1 MITFAHLI
9 RITNLQMDIVDR
21 LKSFIDYLQI
31 PVTKFADNCGIPR
44 PTLSQLTNG
53 RNKSVRNELVEKIHS
68 AYPNLSVLW
77 LMFGE
82 GDMLFDKN
90 IQISEPQ
97 TPDSIEFN
105 PSQPPINDID
115 MPRFDFEDEFSQNSS
130 EKFTDDLPPSS
141 LSAGASIDFGAPRHT
156 ESQEPVAPSL
166 TINPDQSK
174 RVVNIIVYYNDNTF
188 ESFSPTSR

>member
-1 MITFAHLI
+1 
-9 RITNLQMDIVDR
+9 MDIVDR

-97 TPDSIEFN
+97 TPDPIEFN

-130 EKFTDDLPPSS
+130 EKFTDDLSPSS
-141 LSAGASIDFGAPRHT
+141 LSAGASIDFGAPRRN
-156 ESQEPVAPSL
+156 ESQEPVTPSL